1 MLHVLSIWVQ
11 WCSMLKHETLP
22 TANVQT
28 WFRTAEEM
36 KALLMHVRNPHEI
49 MIFWVHLHTFP
60 FCNYWDSSDLTCK
73 TWGCV
78 CFLLSSSGHYR
89 FITNNLGLSCGEFWC
104 SCFARHMD
112 LGSDNL
118 STLDLGRG
126 QYPWSE
132 GYGDY
137 EMAHETMAMPPV
149 WLYCNQHHGMG
160 YVFFYSSQNL
170 QRRRWV

>member
-1 MLHVLSIWVQ
+1 MF
-11 WCSMLKHETLP
+11 KHETLP
-22 TANVQT
+22 AANVQT

-36 KALLMHVRNPHEI
+36 KALLTYVRNWHEI
-49 MIFWVHLHTFP
+49 MIFWVHLLTFP

-73 TWGCV
+73 TWGVV

-118 STLDLGRG
+118 RTLDLGRVNILRQRDMG
-126 QYPWSE
+126 IMKWLMKQWQCHRF
-132 GYGDY
+132 DY
-137 EMAHETMAMPPV
+137 TVTSMK
-149 WLYCNQHHGMG
+149 
-160 YVFFYSSQNL
+160 
-170 QRRRWV
+170 RWVKKKKEGTSRCKEH